1 MVLDDLFT
9 DFDVLFIIFRKRMLL
24 QMNIKLRVDD
34 AVVLHLLD
42 YQHAETLY
50 QLVKAN
56 RLHLREWLPWVDHMR
71 TVEDFRKYINNSK
84 QRYAGHTE
92 IGYVI
97 LSNNDM
103 VGRIGLYNIDVF
115 NKSASIGYW
124 LSKEWEGKGIITRSC
139 KAVLEEGFKRLKL
152 NRIEIRAALQNYKS
166 QAIPQRLGFKQEGII
181 RQGEFV
187 NNQFVDLYVYSMLRE
202 EWESKS

>member
-1 MVLDDLFT
+1 
-9 DFDVLFIIFRKRMLL
+9 MLL

-34 AVVLHLLD
+34 IIVLHLLD

-84 QRYAGHTE
+84 QRYAVHTE

-97 LSNNDM
+97 LANDVM

-115 NKSASIGYW
+115 NKNASIGYW
-124 LSKEWEGKGIITRSC
+124 LSEEWEGKGIITRSC
-139 KAVLEEGFKRLKL
+139 KAVIDEGFKRLKL

-166 QAIPQRLGFKQEGII
+166 QAIPHRLGFKQEGVI

-202 EWESKS
+202 EWDKIQ

>member
-9 DFDVLFIIFRKRMLL
+9 DFDVLFIIFKERMLL

-34 AVVLHLLD
+34 VVVLHLLD
-42 YQHAETLY
+42 YQHAETLF

-56 RLHLREWLPWVDHMR
+56 RLHLREWLPWVDNMR

-84 QRYAGHTE
+84 QRYAAHSE

-97 LSNNDM
+97 LANNDM

-139 KAVLEEGFKRLKL
+139 KAVIDEGFKRLKL

-187 NNQFVDLYVYSMLRE
+187 NNQFVDLYVYSMLSE